1 MLLPSTVAALPC
13 TIVLSLLLSPTRC
26 HRCYLL
32 LLFSLHCRLT
42 HLLSQPLPTA
52 PYVATSRALY
62 RALLCHRD
70 PHAAAFLSSLPLPP
84 TIPQQCTTSKQR
96 LRYLPYLIS
105 SLLQP
110 AAMPIGAPSFA
121 VIASSSVAASPAS
134 RYPLL
139 PPPSSLLPTNQ
150 PHRRHSH

>member
-1 MLLPSTVAALPC
+1 INWYHSSNPRRSCCDSAITPLVIYIVITVIVVVIFYHLPLPSPLSPLLQPTLLPSTVAALPC
-13 TIVLSLLLSPTRC
+13 IIVLSLLLSPTRC

-84 TIPQQCTTSKQR
+84 TIPQ
-96 LRYLPYLIS
+96 
-105 SLLQP
+105 
-110 AAMPIGAPSFA
+110 
-121 VIASSSVAASPAS
+121 
-134 RYPLL
+134 
-139 PPPSSLLPTNQ
+139 
-150 PHRRHSH
+150 